1 MRSMLVSH
9 VCGLY
14 SRPSQERI
22 WSVVKTC
29 AIMSVCIRLVASPRI
44 DGARRLTWMQDR
56 LEVLFLAQ
64 LHHRT
69 DGNPFCPTIHAL
81 YHFVVPSAI
90 RTMDGLLSEVVSL
103 KALMSFWTFISM
115 SKNSQAEPD
124 AIVELRKAWRW
135 RAPRGRQPSYES
147 ELEDKDR
154 HNVDISMHIHI
165 YF

>member
-1 MRSMLVSH
+1 
-9 VCGLY
+9 
-14 SRPSQERI
+14 
-22 WSVVKTC
+22 
-29 AIMSVCIRLVASPRI
+29 
-44 DGARRLTWMQDR
+44 MQGR

-124 AIVELRKAWRW
+124 AMAGSRKAWRW

-147 ELEDKDR
+147 ELEYKSRGLWGYLNTCQHLFLKIINIRLRIIATDLQNHYGLSQLTQCVRFWAVCLRVGASELRKL
-154 HNVDISMHIHI
+154 
-165 YF
+165 

>member
-1 MRSMLVSH
+1 
-9 VCGLY
+9 
-14 SRPSQERI
+14 
-22 WSVVKTC
+22 
-29 AIMSVCIRLVASPRI
+29 MSVCIRLVASPRI
-44 DGARRLTWMQDR
+44 DGARRLTWMQGR

-124 AIVELRKAWRW
+124 AMA
-135 RAPRGRQPSYES
+135 G
-147 ELEDKDR
+147 LERLGDGEPLGADNHRMNQNSNTKIG
-154 HNVDISMHIHI
+154 VCGDISIHVNI